1 MDPVMVV
8 VETLSGVINLWVDV
22 ENRAELIK
30 VVFELPAHCE
40 HLVCLC
46 VEAVGDNHSRQYHR

>member
-1 MDPVMVV
+1 MVV